1 MSSLVQ
7 GLSFSSWKLAAPGA
21 ALGSFLQESP
31 GLGPQ
36 NPRRKTCLPQ
46 EWLSLR
52 LLFTLPATASR
63 GSLCPGK
70 GKHWRSVP
78 EVSLAAHQREFHLKV
93 VLLEPRELQ
102 LCGEL
107 WCRHPATQ
115 HAEFGFFS
123 TSAPQCKSQSA
134 PGSLTH
140 GCALSSHRTLT

>member
-1 MSSLVQ
+1 MSAFPAGNWQLLVLHSVASCRRALVW
-7 GLSFSSWKLAAPGA
+7 GPRIPGGKPA
-21 ALGSFLQESP
+21 S
-31 GLGPQ
+31 
-36 NPRRKTCLPQ
+36 RRNGC
-46 EWLSLR
+46 
-52 LLFTLPATASR
+52 LFTQNECQPATTSR